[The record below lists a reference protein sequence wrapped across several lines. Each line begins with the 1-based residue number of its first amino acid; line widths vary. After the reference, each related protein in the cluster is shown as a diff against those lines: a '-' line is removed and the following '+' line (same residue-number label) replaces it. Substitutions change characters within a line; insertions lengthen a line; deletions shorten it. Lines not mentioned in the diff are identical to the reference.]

1 MKKKSIVIEYC
12 TVVYSDVKFQPSTQI
27 LFPQDEMSRDNSCGN
42 PQTQFDFPNQL
53 KNLGCYWIQLLENK
67 VGGFIII
74 FFPPFTLGEKNAQR
88 LLTRASTQQWKESTA
103 FLIEIGEDF
112 VESKTLIKRAK
123 DVHMLKEHPNGN
135 TLASEQSQ
143 LPFK

>member
-27 LFPQDEMSRDNSCGN
+27 LFPQDQMSGDNSCGN

-74 FFPPFTLGEKNAQR
+74 FFSPIYFRGKKCTKIIN
-88 LLTRASTQQWKESTA
+88 TSFNTA
-103 FLIEIGEDF
+103 MERIHSFPY
-112 VESKTLIKRAK
+112 R
-123 DVHMLKEHPNGN
+123 NR
-135 TLASEQSQ
+135 
-143 LPFK
+143 

>member
-1 MKKKSIVIEYC
+1 MVLL
-12 TVVYSDVKFQPSTQI
+12 
-27 LFPQDEMSRDNSCGN
+27 LF
-42 PQTQFDFPNQL
+42 
-53 KNLGCYWIQLLENK
+53 
-67 VGGFIII
+67 

-88 LLTRASTQQWKESTA
+88 LLTWASTQQWKESTA